1 LAAIRSIQGATHY
14 WLIVFLSAFL
24 LFQVQPLIGKYIL
37 PWFGGAPS
45 VWSTSMLFF
54 QVLLLGGYAYAHWL
68 VRQLNLRRQ
77 GTTHLVLLGISLSLL
92 LLLGLMWDSPITPTG
107 EWRPQTTEN
116 PQWHILRIL
125 ATTVGL
131 PYFILSTSSPLMQ
144 AWFSRSQSNRSS
156 YHLYALS
163 NAGSLLG
170 LVTYPFVVEPI
181 LNRRAQAALWVW
193 GYVIFALSTAYSA
206 SRAMRLPAAP
216 MDRAMAPGALKAQ
229 SQAEGTERPTVGAC
243 IFWVALSACSSV
255 MLLATTNQISQE
267 VSVTP
272 FLWVLPLALYLL
284 SFILCF
290 SGRRW
295 YFRIGY
301 TVALFIVTAFF
312 CSVFCYGRGTMLTQI
327 GTYGLVL
334 FVCCMICHGELAHL
348 KPHPRYLTLYY
359 LLISAGGA
367 LGGVAVNLV
376 APHVLPGFWELPLG
390 LFGCWGLL
398 LIAFPGGWRPDQ
410 GRWADL
416 LAEWLFRAL
425 LGGIFVLGTI
435 LLLYV
440 RNRFSDVPWSSRNF
454 YGTVWVKEIATGRSG
469 RPAYALVHSGTIHG
483 FQYLGEEERSLP
495 TTYYTE
501 ESGMGIAVLHHP
513 RRDGDLRIGAVGLG
527 VGTLAAYGRPGDTIR
542 FYEINPDVIR
552 LAEGEGG
559 YFAYLKDCPARVEI
573 VPGDARISMERELA
587 AGTVQRFD
595 VLVVDAFNSGSIP
608 VHLLTKEAFD
618 VYLSHLQ
625 PDGIMALHISH
636 PYVDLRPVVQ
646 GLADH
651 FQLGTVFVIND
662 GGDSGRGYWSAWTL
676 LTHNKEFLEQP
687 GLAGRSSPQPVY
699 ADLGLWTD
707 DYSSILPLLQSEG
720 RFSDGLL
727 GDSESFRD

>member
-1 LAAIRSIQGATHY
+1 MSQYAP
-14 WLIVFLSAFL
+14 IVFLSAFL

-37 PWFGGAPS
+37 PWFGGAPA
-45 VWSTSMLFF
+45 VWSTSLLFF

-68 VRQLNLRRQ
+68 VRQFNPRRQ
-77 GTTHLVLLGISLSLL
+77 GVTHLVLLGISLSLF
-92 LLLGLMWDSPITPTG
+92 LLLGLIWDSPITPDG
-107 EWRPQTTEN
+107 EWRPQAIGN

-125 ATTVGL
+125 AATVGL
-131 PYFILSTSSPLMQ
+131 PYFLLSTSSPLMQ
-144 AWFSRSQSNRSS
+144 AWFARSQPNRSS

-170 LVTYPFVVEPI
+170 LITFPFVVEPM
-181 LNRRAQAALWVW
+181 LSLRAQAALWAW
-193 GYVIFALSTAYSA
+193 GYTIFALCTAYGA
-206 SRAMRLPAAP
+206 FRTMRLNGTPVDHAT
-216 MDRAMAPGALKAQ
+216 APGAFKARPLVKG
-229 SQAEGTERPTVGAC
+229 EGRPRVSVRV
-243 IFWVALSACSSV
+243 FWVALSTCGSV

-290 SGRRW
+290 SSRRW
-295 YFRIGY
+295 YSRMGY
-301 TVALFIVTAFF
+301 TVALLIGTAFF

-367 LGGVAVNLV
+367 LGGVVVNLV
-376 APHVLPGFWELPLG
+376 APRVLPGFWELPLG
-390 LFGCWGLL
+390 LFGCWVLL
-398 LIAFPGGWRPDQ
+398 LIAFPGGWRSDQ
-410 GRWADL
+410 NRWFAL

-425 LGGIFVLGTI
+425 LGGIFVLGVI
-435 LLLYV
+435 LLFYV

-454 YGTVWVKEIATGRSG
+454 YGVLWVKEIDAGTSG
-469 RPAYALVHSGTIHG
+469 QPAYALVHSGTIHG
-483 FQYLGEEERSLP
+483 FQYLGEEERALP
-495 TTYYTE
+495 TAYYTE
-501 ESGMGIAVLHHP
+501 ESGMGLAVLQHP
-513 RRDGDLRIGAVGLG
+513 RRDSGLRIGAVGLG
-527 VGTLAAYGRPGDTIR
+527 VGTLAAYGRPGDVVR

-559 YFAYLKDCPARVEI
+559 YFAYLQDCPARVEI

-587 AGTVQRFD
+587 AGDLQRFD
-595 VLVVDAFNSGSIP
+595 VLVVDAFNSGSVP

-625 PDGIMALHISH
+625 PDGVIALHVSH
-636 PYVDLRPVVQ
+636 PYIDLRPVVQ

-651 FQLGTVFVIND
+651 FQFSVVFVIND
-662 GGDSGRGYWSAWTL
+662 GGDDERGYWSAWML
-676 LTHNKEFLEQP
+676 LTRSTEFLEQP
-687 GLAGRSSPQPVY
+687 EVAEQSSPQPAY
-699 ADLGLWTD
+699 AGSRLWTD
-707 DYSSILPLLQSEG
+707 DYSSLLPILQSEG
-720 RFSDGLL
+720 RLSGGLL
-727 GDSESFRD
+727 GDSESLRD